1 MSEIR
6 LNPITGASVILS
18 TERGDRPGAWT
29 DGAERGGDP
38 FCPFCPGN
46 EASTPPEI
54 ERTGGD
60 RWNTRVIPNKYP
72 AIQASNGI
80 PAHEVVIDIPDH
92 DLAFE
97 DLGQERLE
105 SAISVWQRRAGV
117 QAALPARRFVCVFR
131 NEGRGSGQSIA
142 HPHSQIVALDHVPE
156 RIRRELEGFS
166 SRPCPLCALIENE
179 CRSGKRMIDHSGSL
193 VLIAPPASKA
203 PFETWITSARHQA
216 GWTEANPGQMAELLL
231 SAVQRLRSVHPGAP
245 FNLGLVTRPLRT
257 EGAERFHWYA
267 EVTPRL
273 TNLAGFEMLTGEWIN
288 IESPERAAERLR
300 EALPL
305 RRD

>member
-1 MSEIR
+1 
-6 LNPITGASVILS
+6 
-18 TERGDRPGAWT
+18 
-29 DGAERGGDP
+29 
-38 FCPFCPGN
+38 
-46 EASTPPEI
+46 
-54 ERTGGD
+54 
-60 RWNTRVIPNKYP
+60 VIPNKYP

-117 QAALPARRFVCVFR
+117 QAALPARRFGCVFR